1 MIEQELYYDPFDYR
15 IDDDPYPIWARM
27 RAEAPLY
34 YNEKHNFYALS
45 RYDDVAQALPDWQA
59 YRSGRGTTADILFSG
74 IEVPPGILLFED
86 PPLHDLHRRLLS
98 RVFTPR
104 RMAAV
109 EGRVREFCC
118 RALDPLRDVDGFDFV
133 TQLGA
138 VLAMRA
144 IGFLLGIPE
153 SDQQVIRDG
162 TDERITVG
170 SDGSG
175 TDVSAAIFQDS
186 MVAFAEYIDW
196 RARHPSDD
204 LMTDLLTAEVET
216 ADGALRP
223 LERGEVLA
231 YTAMIAGAGNE
242 TSARLIGFMGQLLGE
257 HPDQRRALVADP
269 ALIPAA
275 VEETLRFEAPSPVQ
289 ARYVARDV
297 EWHGQRVAEGS
308 YLLLLNGSANRD
320 HRHFADPDR
329 YDIHRRAGH
338 LSFGQGIH
346 FCLGAALARLET
358 RVAFEEVLARWHDW
372 EVDYPN
378 AQRARTSS
386 VRGWARMPVKTRV
399 APCDSSVRGRWT
411 R

>member
-1 MIEQELYYDPFDYR
+1 MIEQTEMYYDPFDYR
-15 IDDDPYPIWARM
+15 IDDDPYPVWRRM

-34 YNEKHNFYALS
+34 YNERHNFYALS
-45 RYDDVAQALPDWQA
+45 RYDDVALALPDWQT

-104 RMAAV
+104 RMLAV
-109 EGRVREFCC
+109 EDLVREFCC
-118 RALDPLRDVDGFDFV
+118 RALDPLRDLDGFDFV
-133 TQLGA
+133 AQLGA
-138 VLAMRA
+138 VLAMRT
-144 IGFLLGIPE
+144 IGYLLGIPE
-153 SDQQVIRDG
+153 SGQQVIRDG

-170 SDGSG
+170 SDGNIG
-175 TDVSAAIFQDS
+175 GDVSPTIFQDS
-186 MVAFAEYIDW
+186 MVAFVEYIDW
-196 RARHPSDD
+196 RAAHPSDD
-204 LMTDLLTAEVET
+204 LMTDLLRAEVEGP
-216 ADGALRP
+216 DGALRP

-257 HPDQRRALVADP
+257 HPDQRRELVADP

-297 EWHGQRVAEGS
+297 EWHGRRVAEGS
-308 YLLLLNGSANRD
+308 YMLLLNGSANRD
-320 HRHFADPDR
+320 DRRFTEPDR
-329 YDIHRRAGH
+329 YDIHRKPGH

-346 FCLGAALARLET
+346 FCLGAALARLEA
-358 RVAFEEVLARWHDW
+358 RIAFEEVLKRWSDW
-372 EVDYPN
+372 EVDYTN

-386 VRGWARMPVKTRV
+386 VRGWARMPVKTTI
-399 APCDSSVRGRWT
+399 G
-411 R
+411 

>member
-1 MIEQELYYDPFDYR
+1 MIEQAELYYDPFDYG
-15 IDDDPYPIWARM
+15 IDDDPYPIWQRM

-34 YNEKHNFYALS
+34 YNEKYNFYALS
-45 RYDDVAQALPDWQA
+45 RYDDVAQALPDWQD
-59 YRSGRGTTADILFSG
+59 YRSGHGTAPDILFSG

-104 RMAAV
+104 RMSAV
-109 EGRVREFCC
+109 EGQVREFCC
-118 RALDPLRDVDGFDFV
+118 RALDPLRDLDGFDFV

-138 VLAMRA
+138 VLAMRT
-144 IGFLLGIPE
+144 IGYLLGIPE

-170 SDGSG
+170 SDGSAG
-175 TDVSAAIFQDS
+175 DISTTIFQDS
-186 MVAFAEYIDW
+186 MAAFVEYIDW

-204 LMTDLLTAEVET
+204 LMTDLLTAEVEG
-216 ADGALRP
+216 ADGELRP
-223 LERGEVLA
+223 LDRGEVLA
-231 YTAMIAGAGNE
+231 YTTMIAGAGNE

-257 HPDQRRALVADP
+257 HPDQRRELVANP

-297 EWHGQRVAEGS
+297 DWHGQRVAEGS

-320 HRHFADPDR
+320 DRQFADPDR
-329 YDIHRRAGH
+329 YDIHRKTGH

-346 FCLGAALARLET
+346 FCLGAALARLEA
-358 RVAFEEVLARWHDW
+358 RVAFEEVFKRWTDW
-372 EVDYPN
+372 QVDHAN

-386 VRGWARMPVKTRV
+386 VRGWSRMPVRT
-399 APCDSSVRGRWT
+399 DSGHR
-411 R
+411 

>member
-1 MIEQELYYDPFDYR
+1 
-15 IDDDPYPIWARM
+15 
-27 RAEAPLY
+27 
-34 YNEKHNFYALS
+34 
-45 RYDDVAQALPDWQA
+45 
-59 YRSGRGTTADILFSG
+59 
-74 IEVPPGILLFED
+74 
-86 PPLHDLHRRLLS
+86 
-98 RVFTPR
+98 
-104 RMAAV
+104 
-109 EGRVREFCC
+109 
-118 RALDPLRDVDGFDFV
+118 
-133 TQLGA
+133 
-138 VLAMRA
+138 
-144 IGFLLGIPE
+144 
-153 SDQQVIRDG
+153 
-162 TDERITVG
+162 
-170 SDGSG
+170 
-175 TDVSAAIFQDS
+175 

-204 LMTDLLTAEVET
+204 LMTDLLTAEVEGP
-216 ADGALRP
+216 DGALRP

-297 EWHGQRVAEGS
+297 EWHGQRAAEGS

-346 FCLGAALARLET
+346 FCLGAALARLEA

-372 EVDYPN
+372 
-378 AQRARTSS
+378 
-386 VRGWARMPVKTRV
+386 
-399 APCDSSVRGRWT
+399 
-411 R
+411 

>member
-1 MIEQELYYDPFDYR
+1 MIEAELYYDPFDYR
-15 IDDDPYPIWARM
+15 IDDDPYPVWQRM

-45 RYDDVAQALPDWQA
+45 RYDDVAQALPDWQS

-104 RMAAV
+104 RMVAV
-109 EGRVREFCC
+109 EGLVREFCC

-138 VLAMRA
+138 VLAMRT
-144 IGFLLGIPE
+144 IGYLLGIPE
-153 SDQQVIRDG
+153 VDQQVIRDG

-170 SDGSG
+170 SDGDG
-175 TDVSAAIFQDS
+175 GDVSAAIFQDS

-204 LMTDLLTAEVET
+204 LMTDLLTAEVEGP
-216 ADGALRP
+216 DGALRP

-257 HPDQRRALVADP
+257 HPDQRRALAADP

-329 YDIHRRAGH
+329 YDIHRNAGH

-346 FCLGAALARLET
+346 FCLGAALARLEA
-358 RVAFEEVLARWHDW
+358 RVAFEEVLDRWHDW

-386 VRGWARMPVKTRV
+386 VRGWARMPVRTV
-399 APCDSSVRGRWT
+399 ST
-411 R
+411 